1 MKSDLRTIAANTGY
15 SIATVS
21 RALNGEKYVSEVVR
35 KKIFAEAARLGR
47 RTERNTILVITSI
60 ELLGTGYLT
69 KFLKNLWEQLIFSG
83 FRCELVTSDSIDV
96 IEEQLIAGAI
106 SVISTDGV
114 EQYWGKNFSVPL
126 VCINTSSSHL
136 HNVWSVLTE
145 EYGAMKML
153 LEHLYNYDHRKIML
167 LATPEYGS
175 YQYCAAARR
184 EAFTSITAQMK
195 LEAAPVTT
203 IIWHEPGVMVQKIIN
218 SGVTAVVVSSES
230 FVDLLISNLRAHGIR
245 VPEDISVCGWI
256 YKEGRGV
263 ETTVT
268 GVEQNFDGLVKTAVN
283 NLKKL
288 IAKEKVTQDI
298 FVPCFWHDRLT
309 TAPAKAAAGE
319 EEKNPGEG
327 KKNF

>member
-21 RALNGEKYVSEVVR
+21 RALNGEKYVSEAVR

-47 RTERNTILVITSI
+47 RTERNTVLVITSI
-60 ELLGTGYLT
+60 QLLGTGYLA
-69 KFLKNLWEQLIFSG
+69 KVLKKLWEQLVYDG

-106 SVISTDGV
+106 SLMSTDGL

-153 LEHLYNYDHRKIML
+153 LEHLYNIDHRKIML
-167 LATPEYGS
+167 LAAPEQSS
-175 YQYCAAARR
+175 YQYCAATRR
-184 EAFTSITAQMK
+184 EAFASITSQMK

-203 IIWHEPGVMVQKIIN
+203 IIWNEPGIMAQKIIK
-218 SGVTAVVVSSES
+218 SGVTAVIVSSES
-230 FVDLLISNLRAHGIR
+230 FIEPLITSLRYHGIR

-256 YKEGRGV
+256 YKDGRAA

-268 GVEQNFDGLVKTAVN
+268 GVEQDFDGLVKNAVS

-309 TAPAKAAAGE
+309 TALAKQTDGE
-319 EEKNPGEG
+319 IEEG
-327 KKNF
+327 KKTF

>member
-21 RALNGEKYVSEVVR
+21 RALNGEKYVSEAVR

-47 RTERNTILVITSI
+47 RTERNTVLVITSI
-60 ELLGTGYLT
+60 QLLGTQYLT

-96 IEEQLIAGAI
+96 IEEQLIAGAV
-106 SVISTDGV
+106 SLMSTDGL

-126 VCINTSSSHL
+126 VCINSSSSHL

-145 EYGAMKML
+145 EYGAMKIL
-153 LEHLYNYDHRKIML
+153 LEHLYNNNHRKIML
-167 LATPEYGS
+167 LTSPEHDT

-184 EAFTSITAQMK
+184 KAFVSITSEMK
-195 LEAAPVTT
+195 IEYNPINI
-203 IIWHEPGVMVQKIIN
+203 IIWNEPGTIVQKIIN
-218 SGVTAVVVSSES
+218 SGVTAVVVASES
-230 FVDLLISNLRAHGIR
+230 FVDLLINTLRSYGIR

-256 YKEGRGV
+256 YKEGRTV

-268 GVEQNFDGLVKTAVN
+268 GVEQNYDGLVKKAVS

-288 IAKEKVTQDI
+288 IAKEKITQDV

-309 TAPAKAAAGE
+309 TAPAKVD
-319 EEKNPGEG
+319 
-327 KKNF
+327 

>member
-60 ELLGTGYLT
+60 ELLGTLYLT
-69 KFLKNLWEQLIFSG
+69 KFLKNLWERLIFSG

-96 IEEQLIAGAI
+96 IEEQLIAGAV
-106 SVISTDGV
+106 SLMSTDGL

-126 VCINTSSSHL
+126 VCINSSSSHL

-145 EYGAMKML
+145 EYGAMKIL
-153 LEHLYNYDHRKIML
+153 LEHLYNNNHRKIML
-167 LATPEYGS
+167 LSTPEQET

-184 EAFTSITAQMK
+184 KAFVSITSEMK
-195 LEAAPVTT
+195 LDAAPVNT
-203 IIWHEPGVMVQKIIN
+203 IIWSEPGVMVQKIIN

-245 VPEDISVCGWI
+245 VPEDISVCGWT
-256 YKEGRGV
+256 YKEGRAV

-319 EEKNPGEG
+319 EKNPGEQD
-327 KKNF
+327 KSF